1 MESQNIYTYAFLK
14 HPEIPLYLPK
24 GAASQVL
31 LIDGT
36 ELSAIVEL
44 GISLESFQTNDEQLI
59 NMALAHDR
67 VICEIFHQITVLPL
81 RFGTYFHSQT
91 SLLNHIESHTREYQ
105 EKLEQINGKNEYTLK
120 LIPRKL
126 EEAVQP
132 SDAVRKGKD
141 YFLAKKQHYENQ
153 TIFSVAQANE
163 KYSLIDLITQIYEFS
178 AMVQHQDEEVR
189 IYLLVS
195 LQDKPFLLEQFLN
208 WQKAC
213 PRWNLS
219 LQGGFPPY
227 HFI

>member
-1 MESQNIYTYAFLK
+1 MELQNIYTYAFLK
-14 HPEIPLYLPK
+14 TPDIPLYLPQ

-36 ELSAIVEL
+36 ELSAVVEL
-44 GISLESFQTNDEQLI
+44 GISLELFRGDDEQLI
-59 NMALAHDR
+59 NMALSHDR
-67 VICEIFHQITVLPL
+67 VICEIFHQITVVPL
-81 RFGTYFHSQT
+81 RFGTYFNSQT
-91 SLLNHIESHTREYQ
+91 SLLNHIEYHSQEYQ
-105 EKLEQINGKNEYTLK
+105 EHLKKINGKNEYSLK

-126 EEAVQP
+126 EKPVQL
-132 SDAVRKGKD
+132 SEAVRKGRD
-141 YFLAKKQHYENQ
+141 YFLAKKTHYENQ
-153 TIFSVAQANE
+153 TIFNLAQANE
-163 KYSLIDLITQIYEFS
+163 KYSLIDLITQIYQSS
-178 AMVQHQDEEVR
+178 AIVQHQEEEVR

-195 LQDKPFLLEQFLN
+195 LKDEPFLLKQFLD